1 MSSLPD
7 GVWRKIDRAKTHIEA
22 LEAEI
27 DEASDGEPRRV
38 GIGRRY
44 DTDAQEIVFYAEK
57 LPEIRDSYGLLVGDA
72 IHNLRCAL
80 DHLWWALATLHLGRD
95 PDGDEAKEV
104 QFPIFT
110 KPSFL
115 KPGVW
120 ENHAYLRHVSSDA
133 AAKAY
138 PMQPF
143 VTATSKPA
151 NTPAYLIDHL
161 ALLVTLSN
169 TDKHR
174 FLHTTV
180 AVPERGFIHIPK
192 RFIDCTPKAI
202 APDGTP
208 GWIVN
213 RFGEDRTIKLNDPVV
228 RIPVVKTGPNREVAM
243 ENPRYVC
250 AVSLVLDEGILLR
263 VMDALVNLGKHVIAC
278 VREFE
283 PLFEAREAPS

>member
-7 GVWRKIDRAKTHIEA
+7 GVWRKIDRAKGHIEA

-27 DEASDGEPRRV
+27 YEASDGEPRRV
-38 GIGRRY
+38 IVGRRY
-44 DTDAQEIVFYAEK
+44 DADAQEIVFYAEK

-95 PDGDEAKEV
+95 PEEDEAKDI

-115 KPGVW
+115 KPGAW
-120 ENHAYLRHVSSDA
+120 DKHPYLRHVSPDA

-143 VTATSKPA
+143 VAGTSKPA
-151 NTPAYLIDHL
+151 NTPMYLINYL
-161 ALLVTLSN
+161 ALLATLSN

-174 FLHTTV
+174 FLHTAI
-180 AVPERGFIHIPK
+180 AVPEKGYIHIPK
-192 RFIDCTPKAI
+192 RFIDCTPKSVA
-202 APDGTP
+202 ADRTP
-208 GWIVN
+208 GWFISSFEN
-213 RFGEDRTIKLNDPVV
+213 RTIKLNDPVV
-228 RIPVVKTGPNREVAM
+228 RIPVVKTGPNPDVEM
-243 ENPRYVC
+243 QNPMYVC
-250 AVSLVLDEGILLR
+250 AVSLVLDEGVLLR
-263 VMDALVNLGKHVIAC
+263 MMDALVNLGKHVVAC
-278 VREFE
+278 VRDFE
-283 PLFEAREAPS
+283 PLFETGEAPS